1 MTYRCA
7 DRSCRQIV
15 DNHAVDV
22 CPRCGGRLETYRP
35 PRLLARPATPTSD
48 QLAMQLA
55 IPPEDLEDFD
65 TWARRLN
72 REGGQA
78 R

>member
-1 MTYRCA
+1 MTTYRCTNPA
-7 DRSCRQIV
+7 CTGATGVPLKR
-15 DNHAVDV
+15 
-22 CPRCGGRLETYRP
+22 CPRCGKRTLEPVP
-35 PRLLARPATPTSD
+35 PRLLARPATPASD
-48 QLAMQLA
+48 QLA

-78 R
+78 Q